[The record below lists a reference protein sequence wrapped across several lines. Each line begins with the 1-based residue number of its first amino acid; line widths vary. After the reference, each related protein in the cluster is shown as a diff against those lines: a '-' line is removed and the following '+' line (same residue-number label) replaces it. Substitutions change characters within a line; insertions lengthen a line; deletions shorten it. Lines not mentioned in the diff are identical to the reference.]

1 MKISNSKDL
10 ALAIVASSGPTLSIE
25 DKIKLYEDS
34 VEAIKQHN
42 LPFVEAEKQEQI
54 NNGKVIAEAL
64 ERGESLFG

>member
-10 ALAIVASSGPTLSIE
+10 ALAIVASSSPTLSIK

-34 VEAIKQHN
+34 VEAIKQYN

>member
-10 ALAIVASSGPTLSIE
+10 ALAIVASSSPTLSIE

-34 VEAIKQHN
+34 VEAIEQHN

-64 ERGESLFG
+64 GRGESLF

>member
-10 ALAIVASSGPTLSIE
+10 ALAIVASSSPTLSIE

-42 LPFVEAEKQEQI
+42 LPFVEAEKEKQI
-54 NNGKVIAEAL
+54 NNSKVVTGAL
-64 ERGESLFG
+64 GRGESLF

>member
-10 ALAIVASSGPTLSIE
+10 ALAIVASSSPTLSIE

-42 LPFVEAEKQEQI
+42 LPFVEAEKQERI
-54 NNGKVIAEAL
+54 NNGKIVAETL
-64 ERGESLFG
+64 GRGGSIF

>member
-1 MKISNSKDL
+1 
-10 ALAIVASSGPTLSIE
+10 ASSSPTLSIE